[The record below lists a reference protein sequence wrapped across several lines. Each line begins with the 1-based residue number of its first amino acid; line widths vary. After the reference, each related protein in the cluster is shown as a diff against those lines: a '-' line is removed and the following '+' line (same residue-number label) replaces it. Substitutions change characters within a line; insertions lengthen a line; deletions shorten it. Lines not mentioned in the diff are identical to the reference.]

1 MLARGVQEE
10 HVRRGIETT
19 LMAAALAVAPAA
31 LAHAQ
36 AGAAAA
42 PAAAT
47 AAETWTV
54 DRVHSDASFQI
65 RHLVSKV
72 RGRFTDFEGTLKIDR
87 ARPEASSV
95 ELKIKTA
102 SIDTANQRRDDHL
115 RSADFFDAANN
126 PEITFKS
133 SKVVSRGADK
143 YDVTGT
149 FTMRGVARE
158 ITVPVTF
165 LGFGNDGRGTEKA
178 GFETTTA
185 LNRKDFGIVW
195 NKALDTGGAVLG
207 DEVQVTF
214 NIEANKVA
222 PPAAN

>member
-1 MLARGVQEE
+1 M
-10 HVRRGIETT
+10 RRALETT
-19 LMAAALAVAPAA
+19 LMAAALAAAPAA
-31 LAHAQ
+31 ARAQ
-36 AGAAAA
+36 AIAPAA

-72 RGRFTDFEGTLKIDR
+72 RGRFTDLEGTLKIDR
-87 ARPEASSV
+87 ARPQASSV
-95 ELKIKTA
+95 ELKIRTA

-126 PEITFKS
+126 PEITFRS
-133 SKVVSRGADK
+133 SRVVPRGADR

-165 LGFGNDGRGTEKA
+165 LGFGDDGRGTQKA
-178 GFETTTA
+178 GFEVSTA
-185 LNRKDFGIVW
+185 LNRKDFGILW

-207 DEVQVTF
+207 DEVQVTI
-214 NIEANKVA
+214 NIEANKA
-222 PPAAN
+222 GDPAAN